1 MTMKLTRR
9 FVTSVTHCLALAA
22 AVLLCSAM
30 ATPAWADPPGRVGR
44 LGDLNG
50 QVWLYTPDAG
60 EWVSA
65 ERNRPLTSGD
75 RVATDNNAR
84 ADVRIGSTTLRLDAG
99 SELEII
105 AIDDDH
111 IGLQLHGG
119 SVAARLRDAE
129 AANEFELRTGEGR
142 FIVHR
147 PGRYRFDRRDASSHV
162 TVWSG
167 EAVYEG
173 PGSALTVDAG
183 QRAEF
188 WIENGAAQYSLTDPV
203 NDAFAS
209 WADQRDRNDE
219 RSVAQQYVSPEMTGA
234 EDLDRY
240 GQWQQVPEYGTVW
253 YPRVVPVG
261 WAPYRT
267 GHWVWVSP
275 WGWTWVDDMPWGFA
289 PFHYGRWAWFNST
302 WCSVSY
308 THLTLPTN

>member
-289 PFHYGRWAWFNST
+289 PFHYGRWAYVGT
-302 WCSVSY
+302 
-308 THLTLPTN
+308 